1 MRGMSG
7 PGGVGRPVR
16 TVSCQSA
23 ATQVGDVGGQ
33 AVSASCGEKLRSDR
47 GILLP
52 LDGHAYQGVW
62 PAVLWVLGVAAVAG
76 LHRTLGVRFT
86 APGGGWPR

>member
-1 MRGMSG
+1 M
-7 PGGVGRPVR
+7 R

-23 ATQVGDVGGQ
+23 ATQVGDGADKPFQ
-33 AVSASCGEKLRSDR
+33 HRAVRARSDQ

-86 APGGGWPR
+86 APGGAGRAERSECQF